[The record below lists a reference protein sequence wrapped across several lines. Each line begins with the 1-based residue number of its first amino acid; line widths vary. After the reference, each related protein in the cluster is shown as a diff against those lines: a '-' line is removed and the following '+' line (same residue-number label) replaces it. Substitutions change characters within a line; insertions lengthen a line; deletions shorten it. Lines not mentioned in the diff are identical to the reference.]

1 MTSFL
6 FASVALR
13 LNLIHCLVSLNHV
26 YTLSF
31 FPQVVRLWNTLP
43 KDITNIQDKT
53 NFSKKVESFLG

>member
-6 FASVALR
+6 FASVALTLS
-13 LNLIHCLVSLNHV
+13 LNHSLVSLNHM